1 MSKQPLIVICG
12 PTASGKTALSI
23 AIAKVLGCEVVSAD
37 SMQIYKG
44 MQIATAKP
52 TEAEMDGVKHHLVD
66 FLDAGESFSVADY
79 VRLAH
84 KAIEDISNRGL
95 FPLVCG
101 GTGLYINSLI
111 DNISFDETCTS
122 TDLRDELLTLANEH
136 GNAYL
141 LEMLREFDPD
151 TADKLHEN
159 NLNRII
165 RAIEGYKV
173 TGVTMSETVKNSRL
187 VESPYDVCMI
197 GINYADRQHLY
208 DRVNLRVDLM
218 LKDGLLDEAES
229 VLQNDSLRTS
239 YQAIGYKELAPY
251 FKGEASLDD
260 CIERLKLETRHYA
273 KRQLTWFRRD
283 ERINWIYP
291 DECRDFNEVVN
302 KALEIINESGVLK
315 KR

>member
-23 AIAKVLGCEVVSAD
+23 AIAKALGCEVVSAD

-95 FPLVCG
+95 VPLVCG

-136 GNAYL
+136 GKAYL

-165 RAIEGYKV
+165 RAIEVYKV

-229 VLQNDSLRTS
+229 VLQNDSLKTS

>member
-23 AIAKVLGCEVVSAD
+23 AVSKALGCEVVSAD
-37 SMQIYKG
+37 SMQVYKG

-52 TEAEMDGVKHHLVD
+52 TETEMDGVKHHLID
-66 FLDAGESFSVADY
+66 FLEPGESFSVADY

-84 KAIEDISNRGL
+84 KAIKEISDRGAI
-95 FPLVCG
+95 PLVCG

-111 DNISFDETCTS
+111 DNVRFDDTCSS
-122 TDLRDELLTLANEH
+122 TDIRDELLALANEK

-141 LEMLREFDPD
+141 LEVLREFDPE

-165 RAIEGYKV
+165 RAIEVYKV
-173 TGVTMSETVKNSRL
+173 TGITMTETVKNSKL
-187 VESPYDVCMI
+187 IDSPYDVCMI
-197 GINYADRQHLY
+197 GINYSDRQHLY
-208 DRVNLRVDLM
+208 DRVNLRVDIM
-218 LKDGLLDEAES
+218 LEEGLLEETER
-229 VLQNDSLRTS
+229 VLSNDSLKTS
-239 YQAIGYKELAPY
+239 YQAIGYKELSPY
-251 FKGEASLDD
+251 FKGEASLEE
-260 CIERLKLETRHYA
+260 CIEKLKLETRHYA

-291 DECRDFNEVVN
+291 DECTNFNEVVQ
-302 KALEIINESGVLK
+302 KALDIIERSGVIV

>member
-23 AIAKVLGCEVVSAD
+23 AVSKALGCEVVSAD
-37 SMQIYKG
+37 SMQVYKG

-52 TEAEMDGVKHHLVD
+52 TETEMDGVKHHLID
-66 FLDAGESFSVADY
+66 FLEPGESFSVADY

-84 KAIEDISNRGL
+84 KAIKEISDRGAI
-95 FPLVCG
+95 PLVCG

-111 DNISFDETCTS
+111 DNVSFDDTCSS
-122 TDLRDELLTLANEH
+122 TDIRDELLALANEK

-141 LEMLREFDPD
+141 LEVLREFDPE

-165 RAIEGYKV
+165 RAIEVYKV
-173 TGVTMSETVKNSRL
+173 TGITMTETVKNSKL
-187 VESPYDVCMI
+187 IDSPYDVCMI
-197 GINYADRQHLY
+197 GINCSDRQHLY
-208 DRVNLRVDLM
+208 DRVNLRVDIM
-218 LKDGLLDEAES
+218 LEEGLLEETER
-229 VLQNDSLRTS
+229 VLSNDSLKTS
-239 YQAIGYKELAPY
+239 YQAIGYKELSPY
-251 FKGEASLDD
+251 FKGEASLEE
-260 CIERLKLETRHYA
+260 CIEKLKLETRHYA

-291 DECRDFNEVVN
+291 DECTNFNEVVQ
-302 KALEIINESGVLK
+302 KALDIIERSGVIV

>member
-23 AIAKVLGCEVVSAD
+23 AVSKALGCEVVSAD
-37 SMQIYKG
+37 SMQVYKG

-52 TEAEMDGVKHHLVD
+52 TETEMDGVKHHLID
-66 FLDAGESFSVADY
+66 FLEPGESFSVADY

-84 KAIEDISNRGL
+84 KAIKEISDRGAI
-95 FPLVCG
+95 PLVCG

-111 DNISFDETCTS
+111 DNVSFDDTCSS
-122 TDLRDELLTLANEH
+122 TDIRDELLALANEK

-141 LEMLREFDPD
+141 LEVLREFDPE

-165 RAIEGYKV
+165 RAIEVYKV
-173 TGVTMSETVKNSRL
+173 TGITMTETVKNSKL
-187 VESPYDVCMI
+187 IDSPYDVCMI
-197 GINYADRQHLY
+197 GINYSDRQHLY
-208 DRVNLRVDLM
+208 DRVNLRVDIM
-218 LKDGLLDEAES
+218 LEEGLLEETER
-229 VLQNDSLRTS
+229 VLSNDSLKTS
-239 YQAIGYKELAPY
+239 YQAIGYKELSPY
-251 FKGEASLDD
+251 FKGEASLEE
-260 CIERLKLETRHYA
+260 CIEKLKLETRHYA

-291 DECRDFNEVVN
+291 DECTNFNEVVQ
-302 KALEIINESGVLK
+302 KALDIIERSGVIV

>member
-23 AIAKVLGCEVVSAD
+23 AIAKKLGCEVVSSD

-52 TEAEMDGVKHHLVD
+52 TEAEMDGITHHLID
-66 FLDAGESFSVADY
+66 FLEPGDTFSVADY

-84 KAIEDISNRGL
+84 KAIEDIASRGVV
-95 FPLVCG
+95 PLVCG

-111 DNISFDETCTS
+111 DNISFDESCTS
-122 TDLRDELLTLANEH
+122 TALRDELLALAKKN

-141 LEMLREFDPD
+141 LEMLREFDPE

-165 RAIEGYKV
+165 RAIEVYKV

-187 VESPYDVCMI
+187 IESPYDVCMI
-197 GINYADRQHLY
+197 GINYSDRQHLY

-218 LKDGLLDEAES
+218 LKDGLIDEAKS
-229 VLQNDSLRTS
+229 VLSNDSLKTS

-260 CIERLKLETRHYA
+260 CIEKLKLETRHYA

-283 ERINWIYP
+283 DRINWIYP
-291 DECRDFNEVVN
+291 DECKDFDEIVCR
-302 KALEIINESGVLK
+302 ALEIIENSGVLK
-315 KR
+315 MR